1 MKISLETSLS
11 ATLLP
16 IKTVGVQVNIHNIII
31 NKIKTNTSEKEQEQL
46 VKISL
51 ETSLS
56 ATLLPIKTVSV
67 QVSLHIYYYKRD
79 QDRDLRKNKNSW

>member
-51 ETSLS
+51 EIHCP
-56 ATLLPIKTVSV
+56 LLYCPLKLLVF
-67 QVSLHIYYYKRD
+67 R
-79 QDRDLRKNKNSW
+79 